1 MSIEERLTRALV
13 EEADQIEVDVVR
25 LLGVT
30 RGRLTTKLDVRRR
43 RTGRSVLAAAAVAVI
58 ATGAAGVSLLTGNDD
73 PTSTPGTDS
82 GAVSDDFTCPA
93 QHTIDFATDD
103 QDEFLASELDE
114 LGGPRKFA
122 EEYDAPRYEFVAT
135 GDLATLRLGNADGS
149 LGSTTTYRKAGDGWE
164 PVTAQVCTGAGG
176 SPGGPTAEE
185 LRLGRHGV
193 APWPRDEMLSGDEI
207 RTGVFIDDRPTY
219 NYAGIIDTH
228 RSIWVT
234 PCGNRM
240 CWKSGR
246 PDSSVFAH
254 WPPDDGPAV
263 RDVSSLFFLPDDM
276 VGRVNPYGMWS
287 VYDRQ
292 GAVASLSSR
301 CTTGLS

>member
-1 MSIEERLTRALV
+1 M
-13 EEADQIEVDVVR
+13 
-25 LLGVT
+25 
-30 RGRLTTKLDVRRR
+30 
-43 RTGRSVLAAAAVAVI
+43 I
-58 ATGAAGVSLLTGNDD
+58 ATGAGGVSLLAGDDD
-73 PTSTPGTDS
+73 PTAAPPGTDS

-93 QHTIDFATDD
+93 QHTIDFASDD
-103 QDEFLASELDE
+103 QDEFLAGELDE

-122 EEYDAPRYEFVAT
+122 KEYDAPRYEFVGA
-135 GDLATLRLGNADGS
+135 GDTATLRLGNADGS
-149 LGSTTTYRKAGDGWE
+149 LGSITTYRKTGDGWE

-176 SPGGPTAEE
+176 SPGSPTAEE
-185 LRLGRHGV
+185 LRLGQHGIE
-193 APWPRDEMLSGDEI
+193 PWPRDEMLSGDEI

-240 CWKSGR
+240 CWNSGR

-254 WPPDDGPAV
+254 WPPDDRPAV
-263 RDVSSLFFLPDDM
+263 RDVSGIFFVPDDM
-276 VGRVNPYGMWS
+276 VGRVNPFGMWA

-292 GAVASLSSR
+292 GAVESLAVTLRDGTQLTGQRFTSPTWDGAAFTSSWLR
-301 CTTGLS
+301 GQT